1 MNKKENII
9 DLRRFMRTIKQ
20 YRWLLLAVI
29 VAFTSLGI
37 WVGVRSLPKFDIQG
51 QVLIGDN
58 NNSNGGSSAGGMAQM
73 MKTFSVG
80 GFGASTVDNEVLV
93 MQSHDVML
101 RAVRMLEL
109 NRSYIGKTVDGDKAM
124 LYQNT
129 PVRVEAPATHFDTLS
144 IGFNIK
150 INLKE
155 NGKVDIKA
163 TKGFFKKKLA
173 EAEDVRLPYL
183 LKTAY
188 GDYQIMA
195 SNDSVATKSPYT
207 EINVSIAGNE
217 GLAVDLYEDSKIDVA
232 TKLSDVINV
241 DYDCANAKLGMAI
254 VNAIMNEYNAKRLER
269 LHDVSRNTVEYY
281 DGRIAEVLSQ
291 LKIEEEKV
299 AEYQRKNNL
308 TGVDSELS
316 LLVENS
322 VGSKKEIQEA
332 NYNIAY
338 HETVLNILRDR
349 LNDDVIIPQM
359 EALDPNVGEFNG
371 AIQARRDL
379 RRSATDD
386 NEAMKL
392 LNEKIEILRNLIIE
406 NSTKMIA
413 KARADVQHKQNLAYM
428 AQSRLDK
435 YPEYSQE
442 FANLLRDKNYLT
454 SLYQYL
460 ISERENAVLQVYST
474 ENIGFI
480 FQDAYV
486 LKKPGILKKMIWPAV
501 MFVFASFCCI
511 CFVVFMTLMSRKVKD
526 TMDLTFLGIEDK
538 SVKYKGDK
546 ESINILRTKIM
557 ANSSCRVLYFAPLCG
572 TGNLAEMIKDSFI
585 SVGRTVSMVDG
596 LKNNDELITPNV
608 QNSIAQTLIET
619 DYMIVKVPDAENVCD
634 IENLVDADNAAL
646 IVGVPSNVITR
657 KHFKEV
663 LKGQTAE
670 KVFTIISA

>member
-58 NNSNGGSSAGGMAQM
+58 NNSSGGSSAGGMAQM

-109 NRSYIGKTVDGDKAM
+109 NRSYIGKTADGDKAM

-155 NGKVDIKA
+155 DGKVDIKA
-163 TKGFFKKKLA
+163 TKGLFKKTLA
-173 EAEDVRLPYL
+173 EAKNVVLPYL
-183 LKTAY
+183 LETPY
-188 GDYQIMA
+188 GEYQILTV
-195 SNDSVATKSPYT
+195 NDSVATKSPYT

-217 GLAVDLYEDSKIDVA
+217 DLAVDLYEDSKIDVA

-281 DGRIAEVLSQ
+281 DERIAEVLSQ
-291 LKIEEEKV
+291 LKVEEQKV
-299 AEYQRKNNL
+299 ADYQRKNNL
-308 TGVDSELS
+308 TGVDSELG

-349 LNDDVIIPQM
+349 LDDDVIIPQM
-359 EALDPNVGEFNG
+359 EALDPNIGEFNG

-392 LNEKIEILRNLIIE
+392 LNEKIENLRNLIIE

-413 KARADVQHKQNLAYM
+413 KARADVQHKQNLASM
-428 AQSRLDK
+428 AQGRLDK

-442 FANLLRDKNYLT
+442 FSNLLRDKNYYS

-460 ISERENAVLQVYST
+460 ISERENAVLQMYSN
-474 ENIGFI
+474 ENSGFI
-480 FQDAYV
+480 FEQAYV
-486 LKKPGILKKMIWPAV
+486 ADDPGLLSVLLWPVV
-501 MFVFASFCCI
+501 MVVFSGFCGM
-511 CFVVFMTLMSRKVKD
+511 CFVVFMTMISRKVKD
-526 TMDLTFLGIEDK
+526 TMDLAFMGIEDK
-538 SVKYKGDK
+538 AVKFTGDK
-546 ESINILRTKIM
+546 ESINRLRTLIM
-557 ANSSCRVLYFAPLCG
+557 ANPACRVLYFAPLCG
-572 TGNLAEMIKDSFI
+572 TDSLAEQIKESFM
-585 SVGRTVSMVDG
+585 SAGRTVSVVDG
-596 LKNNDELITPNV
+596 FRNNDEVMTPAI
-608 QNSIAQTLIET
+608 QESIAQTLIET
-619 DYMIVKVPDAENVCD
+619 DYMIVKVPYAENVCD
-634 IENLVDADNAAL
+634 IENLVDVDNAAL